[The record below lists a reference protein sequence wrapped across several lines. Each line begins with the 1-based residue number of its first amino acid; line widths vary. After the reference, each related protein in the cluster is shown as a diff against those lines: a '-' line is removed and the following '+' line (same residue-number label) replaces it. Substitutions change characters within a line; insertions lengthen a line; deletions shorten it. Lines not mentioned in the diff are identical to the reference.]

1 MIYESRR
8 EKRPKPYDIENF
20 ARRRADYGDPD
31 AYLDHPLEYPS
42 ASEVQEEATEGS
54 KFRDAKETVAERTS
68 SAAGKV
74 KEKLSQVGEA
84 AKEKAGELA
93 DRAGQ
98 LGARVRDK
106 TKETYEQTKDRVVET
121 ADEHPLEVGLIALA
135 AGLIAGLALPT
146 PNAVNRTVGPA
157 ADRLRERTRQAGADV
172 VRKGKRVAEA
182 AVTAV
187 KDEAKA
193 QGLTPERLREKAG
206 AVAERAQEAGSEAAE
221 REGLTSGSEPSGK
234 AGDPSVARPAV

>member
-1 MIYESRR
+1 
-8 EKRPKPYDIENF
+8 
-20 ARRRADYGDPD
+20 
-31 AYLDHPLEYPS
+31 
-42 ASEVQEEATEGS
+42 
-54 KFRDAKETVAERTS
+54 
-68 SAAGKV
+68 
-74 KEKLSQVGEA
+74 
-84 AKEKAGELA
+84 
-93 DRAGQ
+93 
-98 LGARVRDK
+98 VRDK